1 MPGMLFCAQS
11 RLRLMG
17 KVGFRWRVG
26 RWGLLADHCKSQEG
40 LKLAHPTEPFWKI
53 GEEHEVF
60 LFEFHLKQK
69 LSKTFS
75 AIRSFLDKVFENYP
89 LQGTDCEIVVQPLLL
104 TPEACSLNPIIKI
117 SRGSD
122 MRMPIMST
130 NIPTSFPVFN
140 ADLMINILTQAH
152 QMEVWPSLAS
162 RLALEACLASW
173 GLAFP
178 AYPWQELWRCLE
190 SLFEKTLARH
200 HRFRTLVET
209 KKVVNFLYIDF
220 GSMMTAECIESPSWV
235 QCYWR

>member
-1 MPGMLFCAQS
+1 MEAAVPHWKNVLNHVELTLHMPGMLFCAQS

-130 NIPTSFPVFN
+130 NIPYVFSSIQRRPVAN
-140 ADLMINILTQAH
+140 LINNLL
-152 QMEVWPSLAS
+152 S
-162 RLALEACLASW
+162 
-173 GLAFP
+173 
-178 AYPWQELWRCLE
+178 
-190 SLFEKTLARH
+190 
-200 HRFRTLVET
+200 
-209 KKVVNFLYIDF
+209 
-220 GSMMTAECIESPSWV
+220 
-235 QCYWR
+235 